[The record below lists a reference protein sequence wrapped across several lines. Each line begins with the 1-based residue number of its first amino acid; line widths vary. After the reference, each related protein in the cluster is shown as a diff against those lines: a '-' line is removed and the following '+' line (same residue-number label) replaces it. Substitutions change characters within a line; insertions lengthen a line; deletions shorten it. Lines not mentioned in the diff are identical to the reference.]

1 MGRRPLPSCYH
12 TLPRKNPEA
21 RSARGVMAARDSAE
35 GCRAE
40 GNACMAEQDY
50 VGALKWY
57 AQAIALSPKDAA
69 LYSNRSFSFL
79 RLGLSARA
87 VRSYL
92 RALSTLR

>member
-1 MGRRPLPSCYH
+1 
-12 TLPRKNPEA
+12 
-21 RSARGVMAARDSAE
+21 
-35 GCRAE
+35 
-40 GNACMAEQDY
+40 MAEQDY

>member
-1 MGRRPLPSCYH
+1 
-12 TLPRKNPEA
+12 
-21 RSARGVMAARDSAE
+21 
-35 GCRAE
+35 
-40 GNACMAEQDY
+40 MAEQDY

-87 VRSYL
+87 VRSYS

>member
-1 MGRRPLPSCYH
+1 
-12 TLPRKNPEA
+12 
-21 RSARGVMAARDSAE
+21 MAARDSAE